1 MTLVIDAGLVMVG
14 TAACLCL
21 LAILRRPSLADR
33 VVALETLLVTAAAGI
48 ALLAMRTG
56 DDAFLPVLVVVA
68 LVGFAGAVT
77 VARFIERRGA

>member
-1 MTLVIDAGLVMVG
+1 MTVVIDVGLVLVGLAAGLCV
-14 TAACLCL
+14 A
-21 LAILRRPSLADR
+21 AILRRPSLVDR

-48 ALLAMRTG
+48 ALLAMRT
-56 DDAFLPVLVVVA
+56 ATAVFLPVLIVVA